1 RHALRPRPRG
11 PGRPRRDRGGAPSR
25 ARRRGRR
32 QRVGRRRR
40 LRRGRRRGRPA
51 GRRAHR
57 DRRHGPGD
65 ELQRHADAVRL
76 LRHLRGG
83 PALGQPRRARG
94 RPLGR
99 RRRGRRRRRRGGGG
113 RAHHRRGRGRGGRD
127 PRPGGRRG
135 ARRAVGEPVAQHRAA
150 AHLRRRDDRDRLL
163 LPHPHRSEAAHAHA
177 AACGRGAG
185 PVAGGRARHAGPAG
199 GRRGPRARGRAGGA
213 GAAGRQHRHRGGRG
227 PDVAGRDRR
236 RRRRP
241 RPGGLRR
248 RGPPDH
254 PPRPRV
260 GDVAGGDAAMSLAWR
275 ELVRRPGRFAVAGG
289 ALTLLVVLLLLLGGL
304 LDGLYLGSTGAIR
317 AQRADV
323 FVYSATA
330 RDSIVR
336 SRIEPDLR
344 ARIEEVDGVA
354 PTGGLGVAR
363 PGAPVR
369 GDDDVLDV
377 AVTGYELAP
386 EGVPEPPAPG
396 TAYADDRLRADGVRA
411 GDVLEVGPA
420 RVPVEVVDFVSDTS
434 YLQQG
439 ALWVEPDTWRAI
451 QSESRPDA
459 AVADGVFQVVLV
471 VAEDGVEAGELADRI
486 DEATGGATSSLT
498 RDEAVLSLPG
508 IRQQNSVFTALI
520 GVTLFVAGLVA
531 ALFFALVTLERT
543 S

>member
-1 RHALRPRPRG
+1 
-11 PGRPRRDRGGAPSR
+11 
-25 ARRRGRR
+25 
-32 QRVGRRRR
+32 
-40 LRRGRRRGRPA
+40 
-51 GRRAHR
+51 
-57 DRRHGPGD
+57 
-65 ELQRHADAVRL
+65 
-76 LRHLRGG
+76 
-83 PALGQPRRARG
+83 
-94 RPLGR
+94 
-99 RRRGRRRRRRGGGG
+99 
-113 RAHHRRGRGRGGRD
+113 
-127 PRPGGRRG
+127 
-135 ARRAVGEPVAQHRAA
+135 
-150 AHLRRRDDRDRLL
+150 
-163 LPHPHRSEAAHAHA
+163 
-177 AACGRGAG
+177 
-185 PVAGGRARHAGPAG
+185 
-199 GRRGPRARGRAGGA
+199 
-213 GAAGRQHRHRGGRG
+213 
-227 PDVAGRDRR
+227 
-236 RRRRP
+236 
-241 RPGGLRR
+241 
-248 RGPPDH
+248 
-254 PPRPRV
+254 
-260 GDVAGGDAAMSLAWR
+260 MSLAWR
-275 ELVRRPGRFAVAGG
+275 ELVRRPGRFAVAGST
-289 ALTLLVVLLLLLGGL
+289 LTLLVVLLLLLGGL

-354 PTGGLGVAR
+354 STGGLGVALL
-363 PGAPVR
+363 GATVE

-396 TAYADDRLRADGVRA
+396 TAYADERLRADGVRA

-420 RVPVEVVDFVSDTS
+420 GVPVEVVDFVSDTS
-434 YLQQG
+434 YLLQG
-439 ALWVEPDTWRAI
+439 ALWVEPGTWRTI

-471 VAEDGVEAGELADRI
+471 VAEDGVEARELADRI

-543 S
+543 ALYATLKALGAPSGRLALGVVLQSLVVALGAVVLGGAVTLALEQVIPDAVPVQVEPSRVVTSSVLVLVTAAVGALVSLRRIVRIDPATAIS

>member
-1 RHALRPRPRG
+1 
-11 PGRPRRDRGGAPSR
+11 
-25 ARRRGRR
+25 
-32 QRVGRRRR
+32 
-40 LRRGRRRGRPA
+40 
-51 GRRAHR
+51 
-57 DRRHGPGD
+57 
-65 ELQRHADAVRL
+65 
-76 LRHLRGG
+76 
-83 PALGQPRRARG
+83 
-94 RPLGR
+94 
-99 RRRGRRRRRRGGGG
+99 
-113 RAHHRRGRGRGGRD
+113 
-127 PRPGGRRG
+127 
-135 ARRAVGEPVAQHRAA
+135 
-150 AHLRRRDDRDRLL
+150 
-163 LPHPHRSEAAHAHA
+163 
-177 AACGRGAG
+177 
-185 PVAGGRARHAGPAG
+185 
-199 GRRGPRARGRAGGA
+199 
-213 GAAGRQHRHRGGRG
+213 
-227 PDVAGRDRR
+227 
-236 RRRRP
+236 
-241 RPGGLRR
+241 
-248 RGPPDH
+248 
-254 PPRPRV
+254 V
-260 GDVAGGDAAMSLAWR
+260 GDAAGGDAAMSLAWR
-275 ELVRRPGRFAVAGG
+275 ELVRRPGRFAVAGS

-354 PTGGLGVAR
+354 STGGLGVALL
-363 PGAPVR
+363 GATVE

-543 S
+543 ALYATLKALGAPSGRLALGVVFQSVVVALGAVVLGGAVTFALEQVIPDAVPVQVEPSRVVTSSVLVLVTAAVGALVSLRRIVRIDPATAIS